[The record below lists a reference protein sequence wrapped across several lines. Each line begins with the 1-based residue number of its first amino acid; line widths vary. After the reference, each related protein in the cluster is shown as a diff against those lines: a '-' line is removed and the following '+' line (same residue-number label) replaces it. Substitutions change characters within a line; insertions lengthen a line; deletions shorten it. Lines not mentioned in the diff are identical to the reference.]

1 MWEIRLK
8 SIPFSFF
15 LFIVSFILCVNL
27 YEGLTLTNTAA
38 EIFEWSILLCI
49 LIFYHSILAV
59 SIIAGSILLP
69 NISKLLKNPLV
80 VSIIYSLV
88 VFIPPIVCFLYG
100 EDVSR
105 KDLTR
110 SFQPLLVS
118 GVVSIIIPFA
128 LVLSLY
134 FSRKTI
140 KTYILIIV
148 YDVFCLAFIAASYF
162 IYSLKN
168 DYVLYILFFQNTV
181 GLFLAKWVDHKLK
194 EANKP
199 RWDSSLL

>member
-1 MWEIRLK
+1 MWKIRLQ
-8 SIPFSFF
+8 SVFISLF
-15 LFIVSFILCVNL
+15 LFVVSFILYVNL
-27 YEGLTLTNTAA
+27 YGLTLTNTAA

-49 LIFYHSILAV
+49 LTFYHSILAV
-59 SIIAGSILLP
+59 SIIVGAIFLP

-80 VSIIYSLV
+80 VSVIYSLV

-100 EDVSR
+100 EDVLR

-118 GVVSIIIPFA
+118 GVVSIFIPLA

-140 KTYILIIV
+140 KNYILIII

-181 GLFLAKWVDHKLK
+181 GLFLAKWVEHKLK
-194 EANKP
+194 EANKSG
-199 RWDSSLL
+199 RDSSLLL

>member
-1 MWEIRLK
+1 MWKIRLQ
-8 SIPFSFF
+8 SVFISLF
-15 LFIVSFILCVNL
+15 LFVVSFILYVNL
-27 YEGLTLTNTAA
+27 YEGLTLINTAA

-49 LIFYHSILAV
+49 LIFFHSILAV

-69 NISKLLKNPLV
+69 YISKLLKNPLV

-88 VFIPPIVCFLYG
+88 VFIPPIVCFFYG

-118 GVVSIIIPFA
+118 GVVSIFIPLA

-140 KTYILIIV
+140 KNYILMFNNNKIIC
-148 YDVFCLAFIAASYF
+148 YIFHYSNSCLNI
-162 IYSLKN
+162 IC
-168 DYVLYILFFQNTV
+168 INTC
-181 GLFLAKWVDHKLK
+181 
-194 EANKP
+194 NCICN
-199 RWDSSLL
+199 R